1 MTTVN
6 FAVAQPPATDCILN
20 VGISSSSS
28 NSNCGEGNWGGFLNN
43 NCCGGAFDEYLYALA
58 QRANQ
63 TGQVFLDST
72 DQRNCLTTLKSEEAD
87 IMGCGIEKLTSGGGD
102 CSDFSVNDA
111 NDRLGNE
118 LRSLK
123 ENCEFVSPVGGWNQS
138 CGACTRSWKDI
149 KGIRSKNGESDIC
162 SWWMSTW
169 YAFYSYYENV
179 DKGTGLCILIG
190 GIIGTS
196 VVVIISIWILV
207 RRSYRS
213 NASPKKNVLKRAIPK
228 ESSYLKLPIKEVYS
242 ATDNLNELNF
252 IGEGTAGKV
261 YKGILPND
269 QQVAVKHIINDGCIE
284 TFLREVRSLSHVRH
298 PNLVPLLGYSENGDE
313 CFLIY
318 ELCPNGNLSEWIFGK
333 DKFLNWIQRLHI
345 ATDTARGLWYLHTYP
360 QGCIVHRDIKPTN
373 ILLGRNFE
381 AKLSDFGLS
390 KVIDLGVTYVSSEV
404 RGTFGYVDPEYQNN
418 RQVNSAGDV
427 YSFGI
432 VLLQILSGRKVINM
446 NVRTPMPI
454 DKMAKSLNRNDDIVG
469 FSDPQL
475 DGEYSAVAFDL
486 MFMLAL
492 SCTGLQQ
499 HRPSMEQVVSKLE
512 EAMDI
517 STRAKASTPL
527 TTPDWSSTP
536 HATPDWP
543 STP

>member
-6 FAVAQPPATDCILN
+6 FAVSQPSATDCILN

-87 IMGCGIEKLTSGGGD
+87 IMGCGIEKLTSGSGD
-102 CSDFSVNDA
+102 CSDFSVNDV

-123 ENCEFVSPVGGWNQS
+123 ENCKFVSPVGGWNQS

-149 KGIRSKNGESDIC
+149 KGIRSKDGESDIC
-162 SWWMSTW
+162 RFAVLVSLTSTIIENQSWVQNI
-169 YAFYSYYENV
+169 YECLGKQEVGKDIGAGGGNSYKKSKAGSY
-179 DKGTGLCILIG
+179 L
-190 GIIGTS
+190 S
-196 VVVIISIWILV
+196 VIISTTDLKV
-207 RRSYRS
+207 GGCLF
-213 NASPKKNVLKRAIPK
+213 VLKRAIPK
-228 ESSYLKLPIKEVYS
+228 ESGYLKLPIKEVYS

-261 YKGILPND
+261 FKGILPNG

-318 ELCPNGNLSEWIFGK
+318 ELCPNGNLSEWIFGTVLK
-333 DKFLNWIQRLHI
+333 LNMPSSSLIH
-345 ATDTARGLWYLHTYP
+345 
-360 QGCIVHRDIKPTN
+360 PTN
-373 ILLGRNFE
+373 ILLGQNFE

-418 RQVNSAGDV
+418 RHVNSAGDV
-427 YSFGI
+427 YGFGI
-432 VLLQILSGRKVINM
+432 VLLQILSGRKVSNLMGIS
-446 NVRTPMPI
+446 VVCQ
-454 DKMAKSLNRNDDIVG
+454 AKSLNRNDNIVG
-469 FSDPQL
+469 FADPQL
-475 DGEYSAVAFDL
+475 DGEYSAEAFDL
-486 MFMLAL
+486 MFKLAL
-492 SCTGLQQ
+492 SCTGLQL
-499 HRPSMEQVVSKLE
+499 HRPSMERVVSKLE

-517 STRAKASTPL
+517 STRAKASTPF

-536 HATPDWP
+536 HATPDWS

>member
-6 FAVAQPPATDCILN
+6 FAVSQPPATDCILN
-20 VGISSSSS
+20 VRISSSSS
-28 NSNCGEGNWGGFLNN
+28 NSNCRDGNWGGFLNN

-72 DQRNCLTTLKSEEAD
+72 DQRNCLTTLKSEETD
-87 IMGCGIEKLTSGGGD
+87 NMGCGIEKLTSGSGE
-102 CSDFSVNDA
+102 CSDFSVNEV
-111 NDRLGNE
+111 NDRLGKE
-118 LRSLK
+118 LRSCK
-123 ENCEFVSPVGGWNQS
+123 GNAFVNLLILLM
-138 CGACTRSWKDI
+138 D
-149 KGIRSKNGESDIC
+149 GISLVAHVRELVDVYLVC
-162 SWWMSTW
+162 
-169 YAFYSYYENV
+169 FLFLSYYENG
-179 DKGTGLCILIG
+179 DKGTDLCILIG
-190 GIIGTS
+190 GILGTS

-213 NASPKKNVLKRAIPK
+213 NASPKEDGKRIASHPLPNI
-228 ESSYLKLPIKEVYS
+228 KLMPIVFYVS
-242 ATDNLNELNF
+242 
-252 IGEGTAGKV
+252 GKV

-318 ELCPNGNLSEWIFGK
+318 ELCPNGNLSEWIFGTVFKLNMPSSSLIHLLYLLLLSSNYYIAGK

-373 ILLGRNFE
+373 ILLGQNFE

-418 RQVNSAGDV
+418 RRVNSAGDV

-454 DKMAKSLNRNDDIVG
+454 DKMAKSLNRNDNIVG
-469 FSDPQL
+469 FADPQL
-475 DGEYSAVAFDL
+475 DGEYSAEAFDL
-486 MFMLAL
+486 MFNLAL

-499 HRPSMEQVVSKLE
+499 HRPSMAQVVSKLE

-527 TTPDWSSTP
+527 ITPDWSSTP
-536 HATPDWP
+536 HATPDWS